1 MNTEIYLA
9 MSADLDDTMLGDD
22 GGTAAFKRFWQ
33 QEAVPRGSR
42 LVYNTGR
49 SLDK

>member
-1 MNTEIYLA
+1 MDVAL
-9 MSADLDDTMLGDD
+9 SADLDDTMLGDD

-49 SLDK
+49 ALDK